1 MKTISLMTIILFI
14 FLNSCQDPF
23 WLEEKKKKNEKDKT
37 LEFKEI
43 FNSNHHY
50 HNELSSRMTFV
61 AKSKEEENEIYEHV
75 SWLLAIPQQFPEIDY
90 DSKMLLCIV
99 LPPQS
104 SGSYELKVTDVV
116 LKSERIEVSSELRI
130 QEIATTDIGYPIVF
144 VEVDKYDYEV
154 EFLETKVVQQTL
166 DLSNLINNYY
176 ELESMI
182 DKDGEVVDPN
192 FYRRADSQWQRVDLE
207 PFTIRFDENNKLSG
221 LSNCNNYNGDYE
233 INNSELKINNLSFTE
248 VACPFSDLYHT
259 LLIYAVKIDYSD
271 PDRLI
276 IYSKIN
282 NDNYVLN
289 YQKFNPEEKYDL
301 KNTRWKF
308 IAWSDNGGEEFNQGT
323 FINNNGDEEYFS
335 QSQFYIVFGKD
346 KAQGNANCETFVTNY
361 NYNVFENTL
370 NFNKVFINSN
380 CGGEETFIE
389 LLNSSTS
396 FKYKNNSIILY
407 NQDKS
412 KAMLFER
419 EYPIKSNEFI
429 IFTDTEYFLEAYGH
443 YYDEYYIDYD
453 GSFSSQSLFLNSDN
467 SVSGSVECNDY
478 IGDYQKIQLG
488 EINFNVN
495 LVTDDVCQ
503 NEYKPNFKYD
513 YINFFNNVTNYFTR
527 NEGKFLHIYFESS
540 NPEELNYMMFVKQ

>member
-1 MKTISLMTIILFI
+1 MKSISLITITLFI
-14 FLNSCQDPF
+14 FLTSCQDPF
-23 WLEEKKKKNEKDKT
+23 WLEEKKNKNEKDKT
-37 LEFKEI
+37 IEFKEI

-130 QEIATTDIGYPIVF
+130 PEIATTDIGYPIVF
-144 VEVDKYDYEV
+144 VEVDKYNYEV

-166 DLSNLINNYY
+166 DLSNLINKYY

-182 DKDGEVVDPN
+182 DKDGEAVDPN
-192 FYRRADSQWQRVDLE
+192 FYRQKDSQWQRVDLE
-207 PFTIRFDENNKLSG
+207 PLTIRFDENNKISG
-221 LSNCNNYNGDYE
+221 QSNCNNFSGDY
-233 INNSELKINNLSFTE
+233 IIDKSELTINNLSFTE
-248 VACPFSDLYHT
+248 VSCPFSDLYHT
-259 LLIYAVKIDYSD
+259 LLIYAIKIDYSN

-282 NDNYVLN
+282 DDNYVLN
-289 YQKFNPEEKYDL
+289 YQRYNPEVKYDL
-301 KNTRWKF
+301 ENTRWKF
-308 IAWSDNGGEEFNQGT
+308 LAWSDNGEEEFNNST
-323 FINNNGDEEYFS
+323 FINQNGDEVYFS
-335 QSQFYIVFGKD
+335 ESQFYIVFGENTV
-346 KAQGNANCETFVTNY
+346 QGNINCETFATNY
-361 NYNVFENTL
+361 NYDVFENKL
-370 NFNKVFINSN
+370 SFDRVFANLN
-380 CGGEETFIE
+380 CGGEDIFFD
-389 LLNSSTS
+389 LFNSSYS
-396 FKYKNNSIILY
+396 IKHKQNYIILF

-412 KAMLFER
+412 KAMLFKR

-429 IFTDTEYFLEAYGH
+429 LFTDTEYFLEAYGH
-443 YYDEYYIDYD
+443 YYDEYHIEYD
-453 GSFSSQSLFLNSDN
+453 GSFSSQKLFLNSDN
-467 SVSGSVECNDY
+467 SVSGSIECNDY
-478 IGDYQKIQLG
+478 IGGYQKIQLG

-503 NEYKPNFKYD
+503 NEFKPNFKYD
-513 YINFFNNVTNYFTR
+513 YIKFFNNASNYFTR
-527 NEGKFLHIYFESS
+527 NEGRFLHIYFESS